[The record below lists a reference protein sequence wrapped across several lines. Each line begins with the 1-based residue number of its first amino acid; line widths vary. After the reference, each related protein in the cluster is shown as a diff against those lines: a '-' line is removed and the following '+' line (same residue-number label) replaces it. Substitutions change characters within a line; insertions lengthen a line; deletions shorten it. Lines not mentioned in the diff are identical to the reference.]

1 MRMCI
6 CICHAWHV
14 CGSVAS
20 TIYIPSCSEAKW
32 PLCSC
37 KGKGG
42 KLDWCVFGIC
52 ITVVLYRM
60 SVPQY
65 SLIGYLVSISIL
77 KPYRECYL
85 ISQTLHIA
93 ACLCLYLIPA
103 ISSHEPIDQK

>member
-1 MRMCI
+1 MLGMCEGVLLAPYTY
-6 CICHAWHV
+6 HPAV
-14 CGSVAS
+14 KPNG
-20 TIYIPSCSEAKW
+20 
-32 PLCSC
+32 LCVLVRA
-37 KGKGG
+37 KGG

-52 ITVVLYRM
+52 ITVVLYWM

-93 ACLCLYLIPA
+93 ACLY
-103 ISSHEPIDQK
+103 